1 MAFSSKLASDQ
12 EKVFTFNLID
22 PELLKFDPQ
31 TTLDPLQ
38 SISENVTGENRLGKT
53 YVLNMTNNNYYKL
66 KVLYR

>member
-38 SISENVTGENRLGKT
+38 SISENVLGENRLGKT
-53 YVLNMTNNNYYKL
+53 YVFNMTNNNYY
-66 KVLYR
+66 